1 MVNEHTGGNYEDKM
15 KMKTFRAFEERCV
28 EIGNIKAMGT
38 KIMQFKKEVEDIQK
52 NSPESNT

>member
-38 KIMQFKKEVEDIQK
+38 KIMQFKKEIEDIQQ
-52 NSPESNT
+52 NSP